1 MSTNPNEAVIAQRM
15 KDFAERSDVR
25 NLGVLLVGGLMHP
38 FDYVDKITELALETG
53 IDAPVRL
60 N

>member
-1 MSTNPNEAVIAQRM
+1 MKPINSAIVAQRM
-15 KDFAERSDVR
+15 KDFAERADVR
-25 NLGVLLVGGLMHP
+25 NLGVLLVGGLIHP
-38 FDYVDKITELALETG
+38 FDYVDKITDLALEAG

>member
-1 MSTNPNEAVIAQRM
+1 MVTKPNSVVISLRM
-15 KDFAERSDVR
+15 KEFAERADVR
-25 NLGVLLVGGLMHP
+25 NLGVLLVGGLIHP
-38 FDYVDKITELALETG
+38 FDYVDKITDLALEAG

>member
-1 MSTNPNEAVIAQRM
+1 MPKPNDAVVVQRM
-15 KDFAERSDVR
+15 KDFAERADVR
-25 NLGVLLVGGLMHP
+25 NLGVLLVGGLIHP
-38 FDYVDKITELALETG
+38 FDYVDKITDLALEAG

>member
-1 MSTNPNEAVIAQRM
+1 MPKPNEAVIAQRM
-15 KDFAERSDVR
+15 KDFAERADVR
-25 NLGVLLVGGLMHP
+25 NLGILLVGGLIHP
-38 FDYVDKITELALETG
+38 FDYVDKITDLALEAG